1 MELFREDGCLTDE
14 GLQALI
20 DGQLDE
26 LGRLEAAEHL
36 SYCDRCMDRYTALLT
51 GDVVKQPPRDL
62 SRPVGRTILIRLMQN
77 VYGRMAVAGVA
88 AVLALAMWR
97 TGSLQNVLGH
107 NTPSLE
113 TYTPEQI
120 APASPEL
127 PPKSSY
133 TEPPSPEEKTSSAAV
148 FWAKK
153 AAEKIL
159 KKFLKKWLT
168 IAGTVCIILKVA
180 TRQRKRWPGSSVG

>member
-1 MELFREDGCLTDE
+1 MELFRDDGCMTDE
-14 GLQALI
+14 GLQALL
-20 DGQLDE
+20 DGTLDE

-36 SYCDRCMDRYTALLT
+36 SYCDRCLNRYTALLT

-88 AVLALAMWR
+88 AVLALTMWR
-97 TGSLQNVLGH
+97 SGSLQNVLGH

-120 APASPEL
+120 APADEQL
-127 PPKSSY
+127 PPRSSY
-133 TEPPSPEEKTSSAAV
+133 TEPPRPEEKTSV
-148 FWAKK
+148 
-153 AAEKIL
+153 AEKAQEAVTEL
-159 KKFLKKWLT
+159 LETLADT
-168 IAGTVCIILKVA
+168 ADRVSETN
-180 TRQRKRWPGSSVG
+180 

>member
-1 MELFREDGCLTDE
+1 MDLFRDDGCLTDE
-14 GLQALI
+14 GLQALL
-20 DGQLDE
+20 DGTLDE

-97 TGSLQNVLGH
+97 TGSLQNALGH

-133 TEPPSPEEKTSSAAV
+133 TEPPSPEEKTSVAQKAQEAV
-148 FWAKK
+148 TELLEALADK
-153 AAEKIL
+153 ADQVSE
-159 KKFLKKWLT
+159 T
-168 IAGTVCIILKVA
+168 N
-180 TRQRKRWPGSSVG
+180 